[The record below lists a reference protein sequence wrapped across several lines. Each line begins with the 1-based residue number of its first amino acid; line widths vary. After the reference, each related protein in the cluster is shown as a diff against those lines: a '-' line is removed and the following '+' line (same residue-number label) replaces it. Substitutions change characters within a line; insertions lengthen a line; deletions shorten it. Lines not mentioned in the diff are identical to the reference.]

1 MKIETEDLTYKLEPE
16 QEILLARDISDR
28 YDKYDEMR
36 AAQLSD
42 NRLMREAIYT
52 NEIPKVNGW
61 DNKVELPGSNF
72 KISYQ

>member
-16 QEILLARDISDR
+16 QEIHLARDISDR

-42 NRLMREAIYT
+42 NRLM
-52 NEIPKVNGW
+52 
-61 DNKVELPGSNF
+61 
-72 KISYQ
+72 